1 MKVRAFV
8 FDSAYQVVTWV
19 LIAVAIAALFLCV
32 SKGNHK
38 GILWS
43 AVALLICVEI
53 MVALIAERY
62 IAPDAPQLPSDR
74 PWLSVEVM
82 PDGPITFQNGTQ
94 ATIPIKYRLT
104 NMGRA
109 PANDV
114 RMKSDIVFP
123 VFGSLPIARQRQIAQ
138 QPRAASLPF
147 SSGVVF
153 EGAPV
158 EYRMAH
164 IVSVSQMMEFATEE
178 MKRVNPDVE
187 WTRPYIVGCINYTF
201 GQSAFSGETGF
212 IYEIQTRSVENPK
225 ITLMLRINVDV
236 PEERL
241 VFEKHTLGG
250 DYAK

>member
-1 MKVRAFV
+1 MKLRAFL

-19 LIAVAIAALFLCV
+19 LIALAIAALFLFL

-43 AVALLICVEI
+43 VIALLVCVEV
-53 MVALIAERY
+53 MVGLIAERY
-62 IAPDAPQLPSDR
+62 MTPDAPRPPIDR
-74 PWLSVEVM
+74 PWLSVEVI

-104 NMGRA
+104 NMGHS

-114 RMKSDIVFP
+114 RIKSEIVFP
-123 VFGSLPIARQRQIAQ
+123 AFGNLPIDRQRQIAKQ
-138 QPRAASLPF
+138 SRSASLPF

-158 EYRMAH
+158 EYRTAH

-178 MKRVNPDVE
+178 MKNVNPVIE
-187 WTRPYIVGCINYTF
+187 WTRPYVVGCINYTF
-201 GQSAFSGETGF
+201 GQSAFTGETGF
-212 IYEIQTRSVENPK
+212 IYEIQVRSIENPK
-225 ITLMLRINVDV
+225 ITLMLRINADV

-241 VFEKHTLGG
+241 VFERHTLGG